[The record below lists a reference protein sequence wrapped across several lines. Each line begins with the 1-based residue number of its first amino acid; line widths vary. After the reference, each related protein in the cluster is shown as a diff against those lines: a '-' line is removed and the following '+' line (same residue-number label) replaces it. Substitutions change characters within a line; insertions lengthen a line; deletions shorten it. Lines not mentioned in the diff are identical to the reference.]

1 MMKRALALF
10 GIFAIAVVMLYLS
23 RFWIFSFWGRD
34 GLFGIEELR
43 PNGGLLRR
51 WLRGTPFARFEL
63 LIWAVGVF
71 IALTWLQKVVD
82 LFKRDDAAEEDP
94 H

>member
-43 PNGGLLRR
+43 PNTR
-51 WLRGTPFARFEL
+51 
-63 LIWAVGVF
+63 
-71 IALTWLQKVVD
+71 
-82 LFKRDDAAEEDP
+82 
-94 H
+94 